1 MPHSFNSPK
10 DVIAHYH
17 LHYNIAEFID
27 FAQSPVVKMSD
38 WFKEEIRFAL
48 RHRGEDD
55 KEAFTAE
62 FIIVP
67 FLKEVWKKHPLLN
80 LFSHVPLKV
89 EDLMVI
95 PDYLVASPDP
105 SGYKIVY
112 KPLLLTVEAKN
123 EKFEEGWMQA
133 LLQAVVCQKL
143 NGTTDIPIF
152 SIVTTGDFWQFG
164 KLEKQLFTKHPVS
177 VSLQHLEELLGIL
190 DVLFSECEKVV
201 HG

>member
-27 FAQSPVVKMSD
+27 FAPNPVVKMSD

-48 RHRGEDD
+48 LHRGEDD

-67 FLKEVWKKHPLLN
+67 FLKEVWKHHPQLN

-89 EDLMVI
+89 EDLIVI
-95 PDYLVASPDP
+95 PDYLVTSPDP
-105 SGYKIVY
+105 SGYKIVH
-112 KPLLLTVEAKN
+112 KPLLLTVEKKK

-164 KLEKQLFTKHPVS
+164 KLENQLFTKHPVP

-190 DVLFSECEKVV
+190 EVLFSECEKVV
-201 HG
+201 LG